1 MSDEIEV
8 SEEEVKKVRISG
20 QDIGNPNP
28 PSKIEVPHEG
38 HKADADAWTR
48 TKDKNY
54 LKKMARQKI
63 NNGIED
69 KALYAIIA
77 PRRQG

>member
-1 MSDEIEV
+1 MEK
-8 SEEEVKKVRISG
+8 EEKKLPRLSG

-28 PSKIEVPHEG
+28 PSLIAAPHEG

-48 TKDKNY
+48 TKNKNY
-54 LKKMARQKI
+54 KKKRARQLI
-63 NNGIED
+63 NNGSTD

-77 PRRQG
+77 PSHRR

>member
-1 MSDEIEV
+1 MDEVEALELQELSKRV
-8 SEEEVKKVRISG
+8 AG
-20 QDIGNPNP
+20 QDIGNLNP
-28 PSKIEVPHEG
+28 PATIAIPHEG

-54 LKKMARQKI
+54 LKKMARQRI
-63 NNGIED
+63 NNGSED